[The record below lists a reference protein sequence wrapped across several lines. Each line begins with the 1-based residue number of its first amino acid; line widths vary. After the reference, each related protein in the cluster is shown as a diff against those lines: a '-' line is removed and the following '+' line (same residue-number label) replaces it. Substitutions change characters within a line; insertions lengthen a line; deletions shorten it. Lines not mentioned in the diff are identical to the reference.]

1 MTWLKSIRMRDAK
14 RLAAIRKLPCVVC
27 GRSPVDAAHSNQS
40 SHGKGLGLK
49 ACDTKTIPLCRN
61 HHVEYDQLQ
70 KMNRSES
77 VEWFAKMLE
86 KTELML
92 KINDEDVF

>member
-1 MTWLKSIRMRDAK
+1 MRDRK
-14 RLAAIRKLPCVVC
+14 RLAAIRKLPCVRC
-27 GRSPVDAAHSNQS
+27 GSSPVDAAHSNQS
-40 SHGKGLGLK
+40 SHGKGMGLK

-77 VEWFAKMLE
+77 VEWFNKMLE
-86 KTELML
+86 KTERML
-92 KINDEDVF
+92 CLKDEEIF

>member
-1 MTWLKSIRMRDAK
+1 MRNLK

-27 GRSPVDAAHSNQS
+27 GRLPVDAAHSNQS
-40 SHGKGLGLK
+40 SHGKGMGLK

-61 HHVEYDQLQ
+61 HHVEYDQFQ

-77 VEWFAKMLE
+77 VEWFGKMLE
-86 KTELML
+86 KTELMMR
-92 KINDEDVF
+92 KDGEVF

>member
-1 MTWLKSIRMRDAK
+1 MRDRK

-40 SHGKGLGLK
+40 AHNKGLGIK
-49 ACDTKTIPLCRN
+49 ASDEFTIPLCRQ
-61 HHVEYDQLQ
+61 HHIEYDQFQ

-77 VEWFAKMLE
+77 VEWFDKMLE
-86 KTELML
+86 KTERML
-92 KINDEDVF
+92 CLKDEETF

>member
-1 MTWLKSIRMRDAK
+1 MRDSK
-14 RLAAIRKLPCVVC
+14 RLAAIRKLPCVRC
-27 GRSPVDAAHSNQS
+27 GSSPSQAAHSNS
-40 SHGKGLGLK
+40 SKHGKGMGLK

-61 HHVEYDQLQ
+61 HHQEFDQFQ

-92 KINDEDVF
+92 MLKDYDDVF

>member
-1 MTWLKSIRMRDAK
+1 MRDRK

-40 SHGKGLGLK
+40 AHNKGLGIK
-49 ACDTKTIPLCRN
+49 ASDEFTIPLCRN

-77 VEWFAKMLE
+77 VEWFNKMLE
-86 KTELML
+86 KTERML
-92 KINDEDVF
+92 NLDNNEIF

>member
-1 MTWLKSIRMRDAK
+1 MRDRK
-14 RLAAIRKLPCVVC
+14 RLEAIRKLPCVVC

-40 SHGKGLGLK
+40 SHGKGIGLK

-61 HHVEYDQLQ
+61 HHVEYDQFQ
-70 KMNRSES
+70 KMNRSQS

-86 KTELML
+86 KTERML
-92 KINDEDVF
+92 KINNEEVF

>member
-1 MTWLKSIRMRDAK
+1 MRDRK

-40 SHGKGLGLK
+40 SHGKGMGLK
-49 ACDTKTIPLCRN
+49 ACDTKTISLCRS
-61 HHVEYDQLQ
+61 HHVEYDQFQ
-70 KMNRSES
+70 KMNRSQS

-86 KTELML
+86 KTERML
-92 KINDEDVF
+92 NLKDEEIF